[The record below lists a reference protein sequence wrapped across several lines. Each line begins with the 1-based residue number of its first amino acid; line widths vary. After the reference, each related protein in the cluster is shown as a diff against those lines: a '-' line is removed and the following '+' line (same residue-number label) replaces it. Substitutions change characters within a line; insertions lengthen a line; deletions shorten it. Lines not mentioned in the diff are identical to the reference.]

1 MDENAEDEAI
11 RRMLGTSSFGKQDH
25 AANVQ
30 AQIELCRRTKDL
42 EIRAQSKS
50 KKADKDSDDD
60 SDDDSDSDDYDDEEE
75 FPVSHDLTLK
85 THDRPITSISL
96 DQSGGRMV
104 TASSDCKVNLHDFAS
119 MTPTTLRAFKSVDPT
134 ATKDSVSSE
143 SHPIHQAIFN
153 PHSSTQ
159 ILVIPALP
167 QAMIFSRDGEEMVK
181 FVKGDMYLRDLNN
194 TKGHISEI
202 TSGCWSPDDRNLCVT
217 AGTDGTLRIWD
228 VNVKYKQRDV
238 IVFKSKVAGA
248 AGRSRMTAVAWAD
261 QAQGGQN
268 LLVSAALDGTL
279 VMYNG
284 KGPFSRPV
292 GEVRDAHQPGT
303 WTSGVAVSADG
314 RLVVSRGGDDTV
326 KLWDTRKFKQP
337 ISTASYTSISSQY
350 PNANIQ
356 FSPSST
362 NIVFGTGDGNLV
374 ILNPALRPDVTTKI
388 TDSAITTVHWNEKL
402 NQIITGTANGDVHVL
417 FSPTKSSA
425 GALTVLSKLPKK
437 RYIDDDPNLTTD
449 IAEGYSGENIITPGG
464 ILPPPDQR
472 GSSKKAKDPRRPFMP
487 AHTPFAKNAPSEH
500 HIMHNVPLSSMRDED
515 PREALLKYADKADKD
530 PLYTKAWQQTQ
541 PKTLY
546 SNVEEEEQEPD
557 KKKLK
562 R

>member
-1 MDENAEDEAI
+1 MDQNAEDEAI
-11 RRMLGTSSFGKQDH
+11 RRMLGASSFGKQDL

-30 AQIELCRRTKDL
+30 AQIELCRRKKDIEL
-42 EIRAQSKS
+42 EAKSNS
-50 KKADKDSDDD
+50 KKKDKDSDDD
-60 SDDDSDSDDYDDEEE
+60 SDGDSDDDYDEEDE
-75 FPVSHDLTLK
+75 FPISHDLVLK
-85 THDRPITSISL
+85 THERPITSISL
-96 DQSGGRMV
+96 DQSAGRLI
-104 TASSDCKVNLHDFAS
+104 TASTDCKLNFHDFAS

-143 SHPIHQAIFN
+143 SHPIHQAIFS

-167 QAMIFSRDGEEMVK
+167 QAMIFSRDGEELVK

-202 TSGCWSPDDRNLCVT
+202 TTGCWSPDDRNLCVT

-228 VNVKYKQRDV
+228 VNMKYKQRDV
-238 IVFKSKVAGA
+238 IVFKSKVAGS
-248 AGRSRMTAVAWAD
+248 AGRSRMTAVAWAS
-261 QAQGGQN
+261 QAQGSQN

-284 KGPFSRPV
+284 NGPFSRPL

-303 WTSGVAVSADG
+303 WTSGLSISADG
-314 RLVVSRGGDDTV
+314 RLIVSRGGDDTI

-337 ISTASYTSISSQY
+337 ISTASYPSISSQY

-362 NIVFGTGDGNLV
+362 SIVFGTGDGELV
-374 ILNPALRPDVTTKI
+374 ILNPALRPEISTKI
-388 TDSAITTVHWNEKL
+388 TGTAITTVHWNEKL
-402 NQIITGTANGDVHVL
+402 NQIITGTANGEVHVL
-417 FSPTKSSA
+417 FNPSKSNA
-425 GALTVLSKLPKK
+425 GAMTVLSKLPKK

-449 IAEGYSGENIITPGG
+449 IAQGYSGESIITPGG
-464 ILPPPDQR
+464 ILPPPDQ
-472 GSSKKAKDPRRPFMP
+472 GGTSKKAKDPRRPHMP

-515 PREALLKYADKADKD
+515 PREALLKYADKANKD
-530 PLYTKAWQQTQ
+530 PLFTKAWQQTQ
-541 PKTLY
+541 PETIY
-546 SNVEEEEQEPD
+546 SNIEEEEQEPD